1 MKDRVNS
8 SLMYLQ
14 VLGRYY
20 KKLYILEETTVKRV
34 FGMVR
39 QVETVYTMKNDTLY
53 VDFLFR

>member
-1 MKDRVNS
+1 MTFQ
-8 SLMYLQ
+8 YFQ

-20 KKLYILEETTVKRV
+20 KKLYILEETNVKRV